1 MGLLDRIEEE
11 ESVEETP
18 VEKPK
23 QEKEKKPRRSRRSKA
38 AKSEDTPVAT
48 AEKPRKNPK

>member
-1 MGLLDRIEEE
+1 VNEMGLLDRIDEE

-23 QEKEKKPRRSRRSKA
+23 QEKEKSSGMKIR
-38 AKSEDTPVAT
+38 E
-48 AEKPRKNPK
+48 RK

>member
-1 MGLLDRIEEE
+1 MGLLDRIDEE

-23 QEKEKKPRRSRRSKA
+23 QEKEKKQL
-38 AKSEDTPVAT
+38 
-48 AEKPRKNPK
+48 